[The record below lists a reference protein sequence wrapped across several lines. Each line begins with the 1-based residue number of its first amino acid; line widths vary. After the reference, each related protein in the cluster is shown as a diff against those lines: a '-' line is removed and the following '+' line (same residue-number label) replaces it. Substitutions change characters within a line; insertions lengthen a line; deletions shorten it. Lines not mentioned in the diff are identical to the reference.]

1 MAIQLIPLPP
11 RKRTKTEKLWYATPG
26 HKCHWCGIDTKL
38 AVGSSP
44 SPDTGTRDHILPR
57 HRGGSNDPSNIV
69 LACYLCNNRRNYE
82 DHYSLPEG
90 HLLGKYKVPGW
101 RDMTNGSGKY
111 VCLTADEKKAL
122 FAPKPV
128 LAPSQASPTVP
139 PRVKVPVENVLREQ
153 RDQALAE
160 VAYLRKELKQYEETV
175 RSMQEEQK
183 KLTVW
188 RLIRQRIARFINP
201 K

>member
-1 MAIQLIPLPP
+1 
-11 RKRTKTEKLWYATPG
+11 
-26 HKCHWCGIDTKL
+26 
-38 AVGSSP
+38 
-44 SPDTGTRDHILPR
+44 
-57 HRGGSNDPSNIV
+57 
-69 LACYLCNNRRNYE
+69 
-82 DHYSLPEG
+82 
-90 HLLGKYKVPGW
+90 
-101 RDMTNGSGKY
+101 MTNGSGKY

>member
-1 MAIQLIPLPP
+1 
-11 RKRTKTEKLWYATPG
+11 
-26 HKCHWCGIDTKL
+26 
-38 AVGSSP
+38 
-44 SPDTGTRDHILPR
+44 
-57 HRGGSNDPSNIV
+57 
-69 LACYLCNNRRNYE
+69 
-82 DHYSLPEG
+82 
-90 HLLGKYKVPGW
+90 
-101 RDMTNGSGKY
+101 MTNGSGKY

-122 FAPKPV
+122 FAPKPI
-128 LAPSQASPTVP
+128 LAPSQASPSTAP
-139 PRVKVPVENVLREQ
+139 ARVKVPVENVLREQ

-160 VAYLRKELKQYEETV
+160 VAYLRKELKQYEATV